1 MSRKR
6 EPALYELISQK
17 QTQSLSQNVEG
28 VAPPHDDIDLEHNM
42 ITPGRSVRMPLGT
55 IGVFVAVGM
64 AMIMISYMLGYRKG
78 TSVAMENYAT
88 RLIEQKT
95 APAFSE
101 IHPVATLDQRPK
113 VPVLTPDIPQK
124 PKIETNDVSAE
135 IPASNFDNRPVLS
148 EPTMGLITSD
158 PRMPGMW
165 YFTLVTTTEAGAT
178 KLATFCRARGLETY
192 VINSDN
198 TRLYRVIALPGS
210 SERNDAK
217 MAETLSAIHA
227 IGRKWSETKDG
238 RGSDLRDAY
247 PSLKKNALLNN

>member
-17 QTQSLSQNVEG
+17 QTQSLAKNAEETD
-28 VAPPHDDIDLEHNM
+28 PLLDDLDLEHNV

-55 IGVFVAVGM
+55 IGVFVAVVI
-64 AMIMISYMLGYRKG
+64 AMVMISYMLGYNKG
-78 TSVAMENYAT
+78 TATAQEDYAN
-88 RLIEQKT
+88 RLIEQQS

-101 IHPVATLDQRPK
+101 VEQTTSGQWTKVPALTPEIPQRPAFA
-113 VPVLTPDIPQK
+113 PIHTATDG
-124 PKIETNDVSAE
+124 S
-135 IPASNFDNRPVLS
+135 ASNSTKPVHS
-148 EPTMGLITSD
+148 AMGLITSD
-158 PRMPGMW
+158 PRIAGMW
-165 YFTLVTTTEAGAT
+165 YYTLVTTTESGAT

-210 SERNDAK
+210 TERNDAK
-217 MAETLSAIHA
+217 MAETLSKIHA
-227 IGRKWSETKDG
+227 IGRKWAGTTDG

-247 PSLKKNALLNN
+247 PSLKKDTLFKS